1 MKAIIILVVLL
12 LLIAGI
18 IGFVIKIYNEMVRL
32 RNSVKNS
39 MAQIDTQLQRR
50 FDLIPNLVETVKGYA
65 AHEKELL
72 ENVTASRNG
81 YMNASSAEERMIME
95 NQLSAGLRNLFA
107 VVENYPE
114 LKADSPQIQWAIDEC
129 SDLTWLPSMQSD
141 IMLFYGKN
149 ILIIDAK
156 YYVKNMTMR
165 YSDQQKLHSGNL
177 YQIFTYVK
185 NMQAEAIDCN
195 VSGLLLYAQTKDDIQ
210 PDAECM
216 MHGNKISAK
225 TLDLSQP
232 FAGIAAQLDKIA
244 QDVMD
249 V

>member
-18 IGFVIKIYNEMVRL
+18 IGFVISIYNEMVRL

-39 MAQIDTQLQRR
+39 LAQIDTQLQRR

-114 LKADSPQIQWAIDEC
+114 LKANTNFIRLQDEL
-129 SDLTWLPSMQSD
+129 SETEDKLAYSRQFYNDAVTKYNNKLQMFPNVIIANMFNFREEV
-141 IMLFYGKN
+141 LF
-149 ILIIDAK
+149 
-156 YYVKNMTMR
+156 
-165 YSDQQKLHSGNL
+165 
-177 YQIFTYVK
+177 
-185 NMQAEAIDCN
+185 EAQEGSKEAPK
-195 VSGLLLYAQTKDDIQ
+195 VQ
-210 PDAECM
+210 
-216 MHGNKISAK
+216 
-225 TLDLSQP
+225 
-232 FAGIAAQLDKIA
+232 F
-244 QDVMD
+244 
-249 V
+249 